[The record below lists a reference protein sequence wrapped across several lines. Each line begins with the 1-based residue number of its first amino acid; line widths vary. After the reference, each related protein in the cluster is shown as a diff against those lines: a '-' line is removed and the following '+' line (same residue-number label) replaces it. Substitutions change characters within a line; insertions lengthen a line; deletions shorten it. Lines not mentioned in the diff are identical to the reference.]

1 MMVQPQPPEKPE
13 SDDCCGSGS
22 CYQCVWDVY
31 YQKRAAWREAIRE
44 LDSELTNNDVKQS
57 ENTTESYKRDT

>member
-1 MMVQPQPPEKPE
+1 MERPQAPEKPE

-31 YQKRAAWREAIRE
+31 YEKRAAWREAIRV
-44 LDSELTNNDVKQS
+44 LDSELAGSDVKQS
-57 ENTTESYKRDT
+57 ESKTESYKRDT

>member
-1 MMVQPQPPEKPE
+1 MEQPQPPEKPE

-31 YQKRAAWREAIRE
+31 YEKRAAWKEAIRE
-44 LDSELTNNDVKQS
+44 SEEAPAVNGVNCS
-57 ENTTESYKRDT
+57 ESIT

>member
-1 MMVQPQPPEKPE
+1 MERPQAPEKPE

-31 YQKRAAWREAIRE
+31 YEKRAAWREAIRVYE
-44 LDSELTNNDVKQS
+44 ADMAGNINKPQESK
-57 ENTTESYKRDT
+57 TEHNKRDS

>member
-1 MMVQPQPPEKPE
+1 MERPQAPEKPE

-31 YQKRAAWREAIRE
+31 YEKRAAWREAIRVLE
-44 LDSELTNNDVKQS
+44 ADLA
-57 ENTTESYKRDT
+57 ENINKPQEGKTEQNKRDT